1 MSEDDKRIVQLL
13 KKDNERG
20 LDEIFHLYFNRLFHF
35 ALGFVKDKEEARE
48 IVHDAIFRLWQKRHQ
63 LNNETSVLGYLI
75 IVVRNLSLN
84 YLRQFRNY
92 KKLSFS
98 NADLENELYLNY
110 KILSNQVW
118 DHLLT
123 EEINLVLEA
132 AVNSLTEKCR
142 KVFELSRYQELS
154 NAEIA
159 DKLRISVKTVEG
171 HITEALKQIRVHLS
185 KYIASVLFF

>member
-13 KKDNERG
+13 IKDNEHA

-35 ALGFVKDKEEARE
+35 SLGFVKDREEARE

-63 LNNETSVLGYLI
+63 LDSETSVLGYLI

-84 YLRQFRNY
+84 YLRQFRNR
-92 KKLSFS
+92 KRLSFS
-98 NADLENELYLNY
+98 NTDLESELYLNY
-110 KILSNQVW
+110 KVLSNPVW

-123 EEINLVLEA
+123 EEINLVLDA
-132 AVNSLTEKCR
+132 ALSSLTEKCR
-142 KVFELSRYQELS
+142 KVFELSRYEDLS

-185 KYIASVLFF
+185 RYMTSVLLF